1 VENAVSHL
9 QSFFADARASE
20 IDRDRIDQYV
30 RYRKEAGA
38 APATINRQLGALRRS
53 FRLAQSAGEVP
64 YKLAEDNRREDF
76 FAADEYQS
84 MLHDLPEHLRPVIQ
98 TAYITGWRINSE
110 ILTRQKQN
118 VALHSGCLRIEATQR
133 DCRKHSVPMSSEPQS
148 SRRPDRRTFP

>member
-20 IDRDRIDQYV
+20 SDRDRIDQYV
-30 RYRKEAGA
+30 RYRKEGGA
-38 APATINRQLGALRRS
+38 APATINRELGALRCS

-64 YKLAEDNRREDF
+64 YWPEISMLAEGNRREAF

-110 ILTRQKQN
+110 ILTRQTQN
-118 VALHSGCLRIEATQR
+118 R
-133 DCRKHSVPMSSEPQS
+133 
-148 SRRPDRRTFP
+148 